1 MSTRAATLISAEEFA
16 TMGDLGTVELV
27 RGRVIPL
34 TKPKAKHGRVAM
46 RFAAAIAQFVYEH
59 NLGEVYAAETG
70 YVIEHN
76 PDTVRAPD
84 VSFVRAELVLGH
96 DEEEWYPHSPDLAV
110 EVVSPGDR
118 PAAIEEKVRMWL
130 DGGARSVWVVD
141 PQAKSVTVHH
151 PSGIPRP
158 VREDEELRDD
168 RVLPGFVMRG
178 LKSIFS
184 PAGLV

>member
-1 MSTRAATLISAEEFA
+1 MIGGSVVL
-16 TMGDLGTVELV
+16 
-27 RGRVIPL
+27 L
-34 TKPKAKHGRVAM
+34 TKPKAKHGRIAM

-70 YVIEHN
+70 FVIEHN

-96 DEEEWYPHSPDLAV
+96 DEDEWYPHSPDLAV

-118 PAAIEEKVRMWL
+118 PAVVEEKVRMWL

-141 PQAKSVTVHH
+141 PQTKAVSVHH
-151 PSGIPRP
+151 ASGAPRIVP
-158 VREDEELRDD
+158 ENEELRDD
-168 RVLPGFVMRG
+168 QVLPGFVMRG
-178 LKSIFS
+178 LKDIF
-184 PAGLV
+184 ARVGHG

>member
-1 MSTRAATLISAEEFA
+1 MTTRAATLISADEFA
-16 TMGDLGTVELV
+16 TMGDLGTAELI

-34 TKPKAKHGRVAM
+34 TKPKAKHGRIAM

-84 VSFVRAELVLGH
+84 VSYVRAELVLGH
-96 DEEEWYPHSPDLAV
+96 DEPHSPDLAV

-118 PAAIEEKVRMWL
+118 GPVVEERVRMWL
-130 DGGARSVWVVD
+130 DGGGRSVWVVY
-141 PQAKSVTVHH
+141 PQARAVTIHH
-151 PSGIPRP
+151 HSGPPRT
-158 VREDEELRDD
+158 VSEDEELRDD
-168 RVLPGFVMRG
+168 QVLPGFVMRG
-178 LKSIFS
+178 LKRIF
-184 PAGLV
+184 ARVGRG